1 MMAYDVLRLK
11 FYVSTLTLNVEK
23 GQATGY
29 TLLLSTLLIT
39 YSQKISGKTLNLMTE
54 NCLQICS
61 VFIVFSGSAIWP
73 KYGGRFR
80 KTQNIL
86 PRGNSAYERGGDAGP
101 KFWIKPLKEADL
113 GVAQAFF
120 DP

>member
-39 YSQKISGKTLNLMTE
+39 YSQKISCRQNPEPNDRKLFANLQCLYSIFGIRNLTKIRWEIWE
-54 NCLQICS
+54 N
-61 VFIVFSGSAIWP
+61 A
-73 KYGGRFR
+73 KY
-80 KTQNIL
+80 L
-86 PRGNSAYERGGDAGP
+86 
-101 KFWIKPLKEADL
+101 
-113 GVAQAFF
+113 AQGELRI
-120 DP
+120 